1 MSIILRVV
9 FSSFFFSSERRHTC
23 CALVTGVQTCAL
35 PIFAGSLFA
44 IAAVLWVQSA
54 CAQEAPASGE
64 APPPV
69 ADPAVALGQALAGTV
84 YTPADFT
91 RYAPKTALDML
102 NQVPGFSIREN
113 DTVRGLGQATGH
125 VLFNG
130 ARPSRSEAHT
140 SQL

>member
-1 MSIILRVV
+1 MRISDW
-9 FSSFFFSSERRHTC
+9 SSDVCSSD
-23 CALVTGVQTCAL
+23 L
-35 PIFAGSLFA
+35 
-44 IAAVLWVQSA
+44 SA

-113 DTVRGLGQATGH
+113 DTVRGLGQATGN

-130 ARPSRSEAHT
+130 ARPSTNSAPIVTPLTRISAADGERIEIVYRAHLPHPG
-140 SQL
+140 Q

>member
-1 MSIILRVV
+1 MPRAGG
-9 FSSFFFSSERRHTC
+9 RRRL
-23 CALVTGVQTCAL
+23 CARAGRRRLCRSRCRGYRRDEGAGRDRRLCAADECGGGGEAVR
-35 PIFAGSLFA
+35 FAGSLFA

-91 RYAPKTALDML
+91 RSAPKTAPDMPK
-102 NQVPGFSIREN
+102 NRKNEG
-113 DTVRGLGQATGH
+113 
-125 VLFNG
+125 
-130 ARPSRSEAHT
+130 
-140 SQL
+140 